1 MVSLPSTAPAL
12 SPRNKPTTLKAIPPH
27 PTSREH
33 SHLPTPQFRHA
44 LPPPP
49 PPPSP
54 SPRSP
59 ALPLFPA
66 LFLFL
71 FFTASPV
78 AEAADALYQTCGSTG
93 NYTANSVYA
102 ANLQTL
108 FTNLTKS
115 ATNST
120 ANFGFAKT
128 SVGSVPN
135 LISGLVLCRG
145 DVNFSACSSC
155 LTQAT
160 QDIQNICPYYKEA
173 TIYYDYCLL
182 RYSNQNF
189 LSSTDNSNQIIM
201 YNTQNV
207 SVSFTRFDNLV
218 DYLMNATADYAA
230 FNDSKKFGTSRM
242 NSTGSFPVI
251 RGLVQCTP
259 DMASATCKSCL
270 QDLISQMPKWFSG
283 RQGGRFL
290 GVRCNIRY
298 EIYSFYNG
306 AALLTLTPP
315 AENAPAPAP
324 SLTPPRVTN
333 PPPSGTKRACSYFTI
348 VSTCNSLIL
357 ALF

>member
-1 MVSLPSTAPAL
+1 MTFSQITLPL
-12 SPRNKPTTLKAIPPH
+12 
-27 PTSREH
+27 
-33 SHLPTPQFRHA
+33 LPTIF
-44 LPPPP
+44 
-49 PPPSP
+49 
-54 SPRSP
+54 
-59 ALPLFPA
+59 F
-66 LFLFL
+66 FFF
-71 FFTASPV
+71 FFTSPV
-78 AEAADALYQTCGSTG
+78 AEAADMLYNSCGSTG
-93 NYTANSVYA
+93 NYTANSTYST
-102 ANLQTL
+102 NLQTL

-120 ANFGFAKT
+120 TNFGFAKA

-145 DVNFSACSSC
+145 DVNYSDCSSC

-160 QDIQNICPYYKEA
+160 QDIQNICPFYKEA

-218 DYLMNATADYAA
+218 DYVMNSTADYAA
-230 FNDSKKFGTSRM
+230 FNNSKKFGTSQM
-242 NSTGSFPVI
+242 NTTGFPEI

-259 DMASATCKSCL
+259 DMSGSNCESCL
-270 QDLISQMPKWFSG
+270 QDLIGQMPKWFSG
-283 RQGGRFL
+283 KQGGRIL

-324 SLTPPRVTN
+324 TLMPPVKI
-333 PPPSGTKRACSYFTI
+333 PPASGIKRASGYFTT
-348 VSTCNSLIL
+348 VSL
-357 ALF
+357 AIA